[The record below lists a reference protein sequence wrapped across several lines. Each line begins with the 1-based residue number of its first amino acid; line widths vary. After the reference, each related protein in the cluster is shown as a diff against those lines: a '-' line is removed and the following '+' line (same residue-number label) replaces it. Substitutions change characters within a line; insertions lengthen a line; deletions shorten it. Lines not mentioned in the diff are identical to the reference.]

1 MKLQRKNKY
10 SKKVALG
17 LGSILIG
24 GMLASC
30 SNVKANEVEVTP
42 TITNTPSI
50 TSTPEPTPTP
60 FVRPTLMPA
69 PTPIPVVEIT
79 GEELEKEIEEL
90 KIVDNKTKYE
100 SGEFAHILFE
110 TKDGE
115 VKIAFI
121 RLLLEN
127 NKRLI
132 VLDAFTEEVLF
143 CYDKPFD
150 DLIESILIKNF
161 KDIYDENPYFTGSTI
176 IEMDTFGMLFNHYY
190 DLGIDT
196 SYKTIQLYEKYMR
209 TDIEYSDD
217 WKLTAEELA
226 IAYINLVPKEFRIN
240 ASDLNKSYENE
251 DVKVKRL
258 G

>member
-90 KIVDNKTKYE
+90 KIADNKTNCKY
-100 SGEFAHILFE
+100 
-110 TKDGE
+110 
-115 VKIAFI
+115 
-121 RLLLEN
+121 
-127 NKRLI
+127 
-132 VLDAFTEEVLF
+132 
-143 CYDKPFD
+143 
-150 DLIESILIKNF
+150 
-161 KDIYDENPYFTGSTI
+161 
-176 IEMDTFGMLFNHYY
+176 
-190 DLGIDT
+190 T
-196 SYKTIQLYEKYMR
+196 SYQYFFYELRK
-209 TDIEYSDD
+209 
-217 WKLTAEELA
+217 WQ
-226 IAYINLVPKEFRIN
+226 
-240 ASDLNKSYENE
+240 
-251 DVKVKRL
+251 
-258 G
+258 

>member
-24 GMLASC
+24 GMLAGC
-30 SNVKANEVEVTP
+30 NNVKANEIDVTP
-42 TITNTPSI
+42 IITNTPSI
-50 TSTPEPTPTP
+50 TSTPEPTLTP
-60 FVRPTLMPA
+60 RPTLMPT
-69 PTPIPVVEIT
+69 PTLIPVVEIT

-90 KIVDNKTKYE
+90 KIVDNKTKYN
-100 SGEFAHILFE
+100 SGEFSHILFE
-110 TKDGE
+110 TKNGE

-121 RLLLEN
+121 RLLLED

-150 DLIESILIKNF
+150 DLIESISIKNF
-161 KDIYDENPYFTGSTI
+161 KDIYDENPYFTDSTI
-176 IEMDTFGMLFNHYY
+176 IEMNSLWMIFNHYY
-190 DLGIDT
+190 DFGIDT
-196 SYKTIQLYEKYMR
+196 SDKTIQLYEKYMR
-209 TDIEYSDD
+209 TDIKYSDD

-226 IAYINLVPKEFRIN
+226 KVYINLVPKEFRIK